1 MTPDQRRARAERFRL
16 WWEQDGMGA
25 AVGELAAAYIA
36 RMAGLDATDKDFA
49 DKAKVLSIAAKVV
62 KQVEAQVKAVVADGT
77 LAADEIARLERMKEL
92 RPSAKR
98 WL

>member
-1 MTPDQRRARAERFRL
+1 MTPEQRRARAERFRL
-16 WWEQDGMGA
+16 WWEQDGMGE

-36 RMAGLDATDKDFA
+36 RMASLEPQDREFA
-49 DKAKVLSIAAKVV
+49 DKAKVLSIAARVV
-62 KQVEAQVKAVVADGT
+62 KQVEAQIMAVVTDGKM
-77 LAADEIARLERMKEL
+77 AAAEITRLERIKEL